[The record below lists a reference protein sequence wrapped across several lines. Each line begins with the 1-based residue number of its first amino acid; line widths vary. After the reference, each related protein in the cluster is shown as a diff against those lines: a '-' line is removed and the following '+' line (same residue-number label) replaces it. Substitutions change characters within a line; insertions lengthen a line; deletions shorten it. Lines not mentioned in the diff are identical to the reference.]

1 MGHLMF
7 YLAVV
12 ASCLLWSAACVAAA
26 VRTERPWLRRL
37 LVAAAVFAPP
47 LALLPWVG
55 LTGVLA
61 FAARLET
68 NWFAPTL
75 TAFLAAVV
83 GGLWIVRA
91 GLSRSGSGAGPVA
104 AAWPAVGLFAMFV
117 MAKAV
122 SFGTLLFIDNAVAA
136 EARGLRVEAA
146 QMMQAN
152 LPPLPSADDDAA
164 PLYLRAFA
172 ALDADTSL
180 AAEESPVN
188 KSFTADVRTP
198 EVAAVLA
205 RHAASLDLL
214 RRAADR
220 PTCRFVR
227 DWTRPS
233 ISLLLPEVQS
243 LRQGARLLALA
254 ARREAADGDTAAAL
268 RDIVRLHR
276 MGTQAASEPILI
288 CGLVGQAI
296 NTMAL
301 YTLANVL
308 PALAPADLPL
318 LESPAIA
325 DLVGTPFVYQR
336 HFLGEEAFGLA
347 TMADLADARQDLSI
361 LQLLQTSGE
370 GKTSSPLVGQAV
382 AFLFRCFLLPADL
395 AGYRHIMSRYQNLA
409 TNSSAAT
416 PSSFGDT
423 NKRTAEIDAEFA
435 RRRGIISGM
444 LAPALDSV
452 LKQQTRSRALHRA
465 AEVLVAATRARLAGG
480 SLPESLDALVPGQLA
495 AVPLDPFTAGKPLL
509 AKRGDGFW
517 TVYSVG
523 ADGEDDGGPVP
534 DSAGPVEGNDDQ
546 GLRLAL

>member
-1 MGHLMF
+1 
-7 YLAVV
+7 V
-12 ASCLLWSAACVAAA
+12 
-26 VRTERPWLRRL
+26 T
-37 LVAAAVFAPP
+37 
-47 LALLPWVG
+47 
-55 LTGVLA
+55 
-61 FAARLET
+61 RLET
-68 NWFAPTL
+68 NWFGPTL

-83 GGLWIVRA
+83 GGLWIA
-91 GLSRSGSGAGPVA
+91 KSGLSHGGSGVGPVA

-146 QMMQAN
+146 QIMQAS

-172 ALDADTSL
+172 TIDADTSL
-180 AAEESPVN
+180 AAEGSPVN
-188 KSFTADVRTP
+188 KARTTDVRTP

-233 ISLLLPEVQS
+233 ISLLLPEMKS
-243 LRQGARLLALA
+243 LRTAARLLALA
-254 ARREAADGDTAAAL
+254 ARREAADGDAAAAI

-296 NTMAL
+296 DTMAL
-301 YTLANVL
+301 YALADVL
-308 PALAPADLPL
+308 PTLAPADLPL

-325 DLVGTPFVYQR
+325 DFVGTPFVYQR

-361 LQLLQTSGE
+361 LQLLETSGQ
-370 GKTSSPLVGQAV
+370 GKASSPLVGEAV

-395 AGYRHIMSRYQNLA
+395 AVYRDIMSRFQNLA
-409 TNSSAAT
+409 TTSSGAA
-416 PSSFGDT
+416 PGSFPET
-423 NKRTAEIDAEFA
+423 STRTAEIDAEFA
-435 RRRGIISGM
+435 RRRGIVSGM
-444 LAPALDSV
+444 LTPALSSV
-452 LKQQTRSRALHRA
+452 LKTQARGRALHAA

-480 SLPESLDALVPGQLA
+480 SLPDSIDALVPAHLA
-495 AVPLDPFTAGKPLL
+495 AVPRDPFTADQPLL
-509 AKRGDGFW
+509 AKRADGFW

-523 ADGEDDGGPVP
+523 ADGEDDGGPVFDP
-534 DSAGPVEGNDDQ
+534 LPAAEGNDDQ

>member
-26 VRTERPWLRRL
+26 VRTQRPRLRTL
-37 LVAAAVFAPP
+37 LVAAAVLAPP
-47 LALLPWVG
+47 LALVPWVG
-55 LTGVLA
+55 LTGMLA

-68 NWFAPTL
+68 NWFGPTL

-91 GLSRSGSGAGPVA
+91 GLSQSGSGRGPVA

-152 LPPLPSADDDAA
+152 LPPMPAADDDAA
-164 PLYLRAFA
+164 PLYLRVFA
-172 ALDADTSL
+172 ALDADTSF

-188 KSFTADVRTP
+188 KTFTVDVRTP
-198 EVAAVLA
+198 EVTAVLA

-220 PTCRFVR
+220 PTCRFTR

-243 LRQGARLLALA
+243 LRNAARLLSLA
-254 ARREAADGDTAAAL
+254 ARREAADGDPAAAI
-268 RDIVRLHR
+268 RDIVRVHR
-276 MGTQAASEPILI
+276 IGMQAASEPILI

-296 NTMAL
+296 DTMAL
-301 YTLANVL
+301 NALADVL
-308 PALAPADLPL
+308 PRLVPADLPL

-347 TMADLADARQDLSI
+347 TLADLADARQDLSI
-361 LQLLQTSGE
+361 LQLLEISGPR
-370 GKTSSPLVGQAV
+370 KSSSPFFGQAV
-382 AFLFRCFLLPADL
+382 TFLFRCFLLPADL
-395 AGYRHIMSRYQNLA
+395 AAYRDIMGRFQNLA
-409 TNSSAAT
+409 TSSSGAT
-416 PSSFGDT
+416 PSTFGET
-423 NKRTAEIDAEFA
+423 SKRTAEIHAEFV
-435 RRRGIISGM
+435 RRRGIVSGM
-444 LAPALDSV
+444 LTPALGSV
-452 LKQQTRSRALHRA
+452 LTTQTRSRALHRA

-480 SLPESLDALVPGQLA
+480 SLPESLDALVPGSLA

-534 DSAGPVEGNDDQ
+534 DPLPAVEGNDDQ

>member
-12 ASCLLWSAACVAAA
+12 ASCLLWSAALVAAA

-47 LALLPWVG
+47 LALSPWVG
-55 LTGVLA
+55 LTSALA

-68 NWFAPTL
+68 NWFGPTL
-75 TAFLAAVV
+75 TAFLAAAV

-91 GLSRSGSGAGPVA
+91 GLSQSGSGRGPVA

-152 LPPLPSADDDAA
+152 LPPLPSADDDGA
-164 PLYLRAFA
+164 PLYLRVFA
-172 ALDADTSL
+172 VLDADTSL

-233 ISLLLPEVQS
+233 ISLVLPEVQS

-301 YTLANVL
+301 HTLVDVL
-308 PALAPADLPL
+308 PALTPADLPL

-347 TMADLADARQDLSI
+347 TLADLADARQDLSI
-361 LQLLQTSGE
+361 LQLFQASAQ
-370 GKTSSPLVGQAV
+370 GKTASPLVGQPAS
-382 AFLFRCFLLPADL
+382 FLFRCFLLPADL
-395 AGYRHIMSRYQNLA
+395 AGYRDIMSRYQNLA
-409 TNSSAAT
+409 TSSAAT
-416 PSSFGDT
+416 PSSFGET

-444 LAPALDSV
+444 LTPALDSV

-495 AVPLDPFTAGKPLL
+495 AVPRDPFTADALL
-509 AKRGDGFW
+509 LSKRADGFW